1 MPGKSRKSRKSMKMK
16 VGGWGEDNPVFS
28 MTPYNTTTPYSD
40 DEFEQIANFPATQ
53 TIGSMIKRRPT
64 MQFNRGNL
72 TKFGTPNW
80 NMPQLSMPNMP
91 QLSMPNM
98 PSMSNLN
105 MPRMSNL
112 NMPRMSNL
120 NMPNMPNFLRR
131 NQQSW
136 PQRQSMGGK
145 NKTRKNKSRKNKS
158 RKNK

>member
-105 MPRMSNL
+105 MP
-112 NMPRMSNL
+112 
-120 NMPNMPNFLRR
+120 NMPNFLRR

>member
-91 QLSMPNM
+91 S
-98 PSMSNLN
+98 
-105 MPRMSNL
+105 MSNL